1 MIWLRFMHSVGW
13 IVLWGWALIPLPV
26 SSQVGRTEVS
36 EVAFQGNQSFPDD
49 SLSRAIVTRETECRS
64 VVFTPFCWAGA
75 DFALQRF
82 YLPERDVPL
91 DRLRLEAWYY
101 QRGFREI
108 SVDTLTSL
116 GEEGRATVSFI
127 IDEGEPVIATRV
139 DFEGGE
145 GINEDG
151 LLEGLPLQ
159 PGERLSILALDAT
172 RDTLERRLANRGYGR
187 VNVLRRHLI
196 PAVEPHTA
204 LVTFDIDTGSR
215 VRYGPIMVSG
225 NSELSEATVLN
236 TLQFSTG
243 DLYSRD
249 AVQQGQGRLFGL
261 DIIRSASVTSDFQSD
276 PDSVIPITVNVVEGD
291 AYRVRYGGGWTTAEC
306 FGVEAQWAARN
317 FVGGGRLLQVRG
329 RVANVLTPQFQNVLC
344 PQGGT
349 EEFGELTGTLSLDFA
364 QPWIFS
370 TRNSFSTALFIERQ
384 SLPDVF
390 IREAVGV
397 ELALTRLI
405 GPQTSFTLSYRP
417 ELSRL
422 DAAEVLFCTNLLVC
436 SPEDVSILQDAN
448 WLAPIGFSF
457 TRNLANNILNPNRGY
472 SVVLEVEHASQW
484 TGSNFRYDRAIAE
497 GTLYSGLG
505 RSGVFA
511 ARIRGGWV
519 GAGAFEALLLTPGT
533 FDLVHPQKRFY
544 AGGANSVRGFAQG
557 RLGPRVLTIDPVRLL
572 EPGTAGAGCNPSQL
586 MDLSCDPASIKE
598 GRFVPRPTGGTRVL
612 EGNIELRFPIGLN
625 LEGVMFTDVGQVW
638 GGRDEVDLSKLAVTP
653 GVGVRYL
660 SPVGPIRIDLGYR
673 FREGEPL
680 AVVTSQLEVFNP
692 NVHEESERIRIDGN
706 VIPYVRTNELAALK
720 TSRLFGEASP
730 LSLQRFQ
737 LHISIGQAF

>member
-13 IVLWGWALIPLPV
+13 IALWGWALIPSPV
-26 SSQVGRTEVS
+26 LSQVGRTEVS
-36 EVAFQGNQSFPDD
+36 EVTFQGNQSFPDD

-75 DFALQRF
+75 DFAVQRF

-243 DLYSRD
+243 DLYRRD

-317 FVGGGRLLQVRG
+317 FVGGGRLLQIRG

-612 EGNIELRFPIGLN
+612 EGNIELRFPIGWN

>member
-13 IVLWGWALIPLPV
+13 IVLWGWALIPSPV

-196 PAVEPHTA
+196 PAVEPFTA

-317 FVGGGRLLQVRG
+317 FVGGGRLLQIRG

-511 ARIRGGWV
+511 ARIRGGGV

-612 EGNIELRFPIGLN
+612 EGNLELRFPIGLN

>member
-13 IVLWGWALIPLPV
+13 IALWGWALIPSPV
-26 SSQVGRTEVS
+26 LSQVGRTEVS

-75 DFALQRF
+75 DFAVQRF

-317 FVGGGRLLQVRG
+317 FVGGGRLLQIRG

-519 GAGAFEALLLTPGT
+519 GSGAFEALLLTPGT

>member
-1 MIWLRFMHSVGW
+1 MIQPRFLHSIRW
-13 IVLWGWALIPLPV
+13 IALCVWALIPSPAL
-26 SSQVGRTEVS
+26 SQVGRTEVS
-36 EVAFQGNQSFPDD
+36 KVTFQGNESFPDD
-49 SLSRAIVTRETECRS
+49 SLARAIVTRETECRS

-75 DFALQRF
+75 NFAIQRF
-82 YLPERDVPL
+82 YLPERDIPL

-108 SVDTLTSL
+108 NVDTLTSL

-139 DFEGGE
+139 DFEGSDGVT
-145 GINEDG
+145 EDG
-151 LLEGLPLQ
+151 LFEGLPLQ
-159 PGERLSILALDAT
+159 PGDRLSVLALNAT

-187 VNVLRRHLI
+187 VNVLRRHMI
-196 PAVEPHTA
+196 PAVEPYAA
-204 LVTFDIDTGSR
+204 LVTFDIAPGSR

-236 TLQFSTG
+236 TLQFSAG

-249 AVQQGQGRLFGL
+249 EVQQGQGRLFGL

-276 PDSVIPITVNVVEGD
+276 PDSVIPIAVNVVEGD

-317 FVGGGRLLQVRG
+317 FFGGGRLLQVRG
-329 RVANVLTPQFQNVLC
+329 RAANLLTPQLQDVLC

-349 EEFGELTGTLSLDFA
+349 EEFGELTGTISLDFV

-370 TRNSFSTALFIERQ
+370 TRNSFNTALFIERQ

-417 ELSRL
+417 ELARL

-448 WLAPIGFSF
+448 WLAPIGFSLN
-457 TRNLANNILNPNRGY
+457 RNLANNILNPSRGY
-472 SVVLEVEHASQW
+472 SVVLEVEHASRW

-505 RSGVFA
+505 RPGVFA

-519 GAGAFEALLLTPGT
+519 GAGAFEALLQTPGT

-572 EPGTAGAGCNPSQL
+572 GPGPEGAGCNPSEL
-586 MDLSCDPASIKE
+586 MDLSCDPTSINE
-598 GRFVPRPTGGTRVL
+598 GRFIPRPTGGTRVL
-612 EGNIELRFPIGLN
+612 EGNLELRFPIGLN
-625 LEGVMFTDVGQVW
+625 LEWVTFTDVGQVW
-638 GGRDEVDLSKLAVTP
+638 GGRDEVDLSKLEVTP

-660 SPVGPIRIDLGYR
+660 SPVGPIRIDLAYR
-673 FREGEPL
+673 FGAGDPL
-680 AVVTSQLEVFNP
+680 AVVTSQLEVFDP
-692 NVHEESERIRIDGN
+692 NVHEESDRIKIDDN
-706 VIPYVRTNELAALK
+706 VIPYVRTHELAALN
-720 TSRLFGEASP
+720 TSMLFGDAS
-730 LSLQRFQ
+730 SFSFQRFQ

>member
-1 MIWLRFMHSVGW
+1 MIWLRFLHSVGW
-13 IVLWGWALIPLPV
+13 IALWSWALIPSPV
-26 SSQVGRTEVS
+26 LSQVGRTEVT
-36 EVAFQGNQSFPDD
+36 EVTFQGNQSFPDD

-64 VVFTPFCWAGA
+64 VVFTLFCWAGA
-75 DFALQRF
+75 DFAVQRF

-196 PAVEPHTA
+196 PAVAPHTA

-249 AVQQGQGRLFGL
+249 EVQQGQGRLFGL

-390 IREAVGV
+390 VREAVGV

-519 GAGAFEALLLTPGT
+519 GSGAFEALLLTPGT

>member
-139 DFEGGE
+139 EFEGGE

-249 AVQQGQGRLFGL
+249 EVQQGQGRLFGL

-317 FVGGGRLLQVRG
+317 FVGGGRLLQIRG

-519 GAGAFEALLLTPGT
+519 GSGAFEALLLTPGT

-612 EGNIELRFPIGLN
+612 EGNLELRFPIGLN